1 MPTPTHQSQPGCRRS
16 KGPARI
22 AVRRWLSAASPPT
35 ATRSAAA
42 CSRKRTTPCHCAS
55 TRACAHSKGA
65 PRAQWSAR
73 PIIQATTNRGTHSTP
88 GGTML
93 QPIFVACASKTRRAP
108 YLSTPAAGDGRAES
122 VWDVAV
128 NVPVLVFVRV
138 SSRVWRFSS
147 SRGSQHLLCGVRQ
160 PARLQ

>member
-1 MPTPTHQSQPGCRRS
+1 
-16 KGPARI
+16 
-22 AVRRWLSAASPPT
+22 
-35 ATRSAAA
+35 
-42 CSRKRTTPCHCAS
+42 
-55 TRACAHSKGA
+55 
-65 PRAQWSAR
+65 
-73 PIIQATTNRGTHSTP
+73 
-88 GGTML
+88 ML